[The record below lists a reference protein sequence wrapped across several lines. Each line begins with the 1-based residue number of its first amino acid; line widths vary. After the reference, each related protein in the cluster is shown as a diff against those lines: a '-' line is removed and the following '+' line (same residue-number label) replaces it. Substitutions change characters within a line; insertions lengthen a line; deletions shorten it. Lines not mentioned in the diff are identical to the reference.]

1 VTRRRRGTPPD
12 PPPAQAG
19 TLLRAGLRCWRA
31 GRPQVAALV
40 AAAVL
45 AGLSPVALA
54 WLLRA
59 VLDELAVGRTRH
71 LVELVVLMGVVGAAS
86 ALLPSAQSYGQAQ
99 LTRAMTRTGTAELFG
114 SVTGIRG
121 LRRLEDPAFQDRL
134 RVAGQVGAAAPASV
148 LIGSIGVMRAVVT
161 LGGFL
166 GTLAV
171 LSPLMAAVVV
181 VAAVPAIYLQRGIA
195 RRQAA
200 LFHGTSHSQRRQ
212 YFYASLLTNLA
223 AAKEIRLL
231 GLGGFFRGRMLG
243 ELAVTQRASQRVD
256 RRVLASE
263 AFLAGLSA
271 LVTAAGLLWAASQAA
286 AGRLTVGDVS
296 VFVIAL
302 GSVAQGIE
310 ALITSSA
317 MTYQALLMFQAYTDV
332 LAAEPDLPVPEVPVR
347 PGPLRHGIEL
357 DDVWFRYG
365 PDEPWVLR
373 GLSCFIPHGE
383 AVAIVGKNGGG
394 KSTLVKLLCRFY
406 DPDRGSIRWDGVDLR
421 DLDLDAL
428 RDRISAV
435 FQDYMT
441 YELSAAE
448 NIAVGDLGLAD
459 QPDALVAA
467 AEQADIH
474 ATLAALPRGY
484 RTLLTR
490 TYFDLSDEQDPHTGV
505 LLSGGQW
512 QRVALARAF
521 LRGGRDL
528 MILDEPSSGLDPE
541 AERMIHTTLAATR
554 AGRASVLISHRL
566 NAVRDAG
573 HILVLSD
580 GVIREQGDHDMLM
593 ARDGLYARLFTMQA
607 QGYSAVPATMAV
619 ADG

>member
-1 VTRRRRGTPPD
+1 VTRPRPGTPPAL
-12 PPPAQAG
+12 PSPRVGALLGAG
-19 TLLRAGLRCWRA
+19 VRCWRA
-31 GRPQVAALV
+31 GRARVAALAV
-40 AAAVL
+40 AALL
-45 AGLSPVALA
+45 AGLVPVAMA

-59 VLDELAVGRTRH
+59 VLDELAVGRSRH
-71 LVELVVLMGVVGAAS
+71 LVELVLLMGVVGAVS
-86 ALLPSAQSYGQAQ
+86 ALLPSAQSYQQAQ
-99 LTRAMTRTGTAELFG
+99 LTRAITRTGTAELFG
-114 SVTGIRG
+114 SVTEIRG
-121 LRRLEDPAFQDRL
+121 LRSLEDPAFQDRL
-134 RVAGQVGAAAPASV
+134 RIAGQVGASAPGSV
-148 LIGSIGVMRAVVT
+148 MIGGIGTIRAVIT

-171 LSPLMAAVVV
+171 LSPPMAAVVL
-181 VAAVPAIYLQRGIA
+181 VAAVPALYLQRGMA

-200 LFHGTSHSQRRQ
+200 LFHGVSHSQRRQ

-231 GLGGFFRGRMLG
+231 GLGRFFRARMLG
-243 ELAVTQRASQRVD
+243 ELADTQRASQQVD

-263 AFLAGLSA
+263 ALLAGISA
-271 LVTAAGLLWAASQAA
+271 LVTAAGLLWAGSQAA

-296 VFVIAL
+296 VFVVAL
-302 GSVAQGIE
+302 GSVSQAVE
-310 ALITSSA
+310 ALITSGA
-317 MTYQALLMFQAYTDV
+317 MTYQAVLMFQAYTDV
-332 LAAEPDLPVPEVPVR
+332 LAAEPDLPTPEVPVR
-347 PGPLRHGIEL
+347 PGPLRYGIEL
-357 DDVWFRYG
+357 QDVWFRYG

-428 RDRISAV
+428 RDRISVV

-467 AEQADIH
+467 AEQADIG

-484 RTLLTR
+484 QTLLTR
-490 TYFDLSDEQDPHTGV
+490 NYFDLSDEQDPHTGV

-580 GVIREQGDHDMLM
+580 GVIREQGDHDTLM
-593 ARDGLYARLFTMQA
+593 ARRGLYARLFTMQA

-619 ADG
+619 ADV

>member
-1 VTRRRRGTPPD
+1 MTRRRGTPPD
-12 PPPAQAG
+12 PASPHIG
-19 TLLRAGLRCWRA
+19 TLLKAGVRCWRA
-31 GRPQVAALV
+31 GRTQVAVLAV
-40 AAAVL
+40 VAVL
-45 AGLSPVALA
+45 AGLCPVTLA

-59 VLDELAVGRTRH
+59 VLDDLAGARSRH
-71 LVELVVLMGVVGAAS
+71 LIELVLLMGVVGTVS
-86 ALLPSAQSYGQAQ
+86 ALVPSAEHYGQAQ
-99 LTRAMTRTGTAELFG
+99 LTRAITRTGTAELFE
-114 SVTGIRG
+114 SVTRIRG
-121 LRRLEDPAFQDRL
+121 LRCLEDPAFQDRL
-134 RVAGQVGAAAPASV
+134 RVAGQVGAAAPGPV
-148 LIGSIGVMRAVVT
+148 MIGSIGTVRSVIT
-161 LGGFL
+161 LSGFL
-166 GTLAV
+166 ATLAV
-171 LSPLMAAVVV
+171 LSPPMAAVVL
-181 VAAVPAIYLQRGIA
+181 VAAVPALYLQRGMA

-200 LFHGTSHSQRRQ
+200 LFHGISHGQRRQ
-212 YFYASLLTNLA
+212 YFYAGLLINLA

-231 GLGGFFRGRMLG
+231 GLGGFFRGRLLG
-243 ELAVTQRASQRVD
+243 ELAETQRASQRVD
-256 RRVLASE
+256 RRILASE
-263 AFLAGLSA
+263 SVLAAISA
-271 LVTAAGLLWAASQAA
+271 LVTAGGLLWAASQAA

-296 VFVIAL
+296 VFVVAL
-302 GSVAQGIE
+302 GSVSQAVE
-310 ALITSSA
+310 ALITSAA

-332 LAAEPDLPVPEVPVR
+332 LAAEADLPVPEVAIQ

-357 DDVWFRYG
+357 EDVWFRYG
-365 PDEPWVLR
+365 PDQPWVLR
-373 GLSCFIPHGE
+373 GLSCFIPDGE

-421 DLDLDAL
+421 DLDLEGL
-428 RDRISAV
+428 RDRISVV

-467 AEQADIH
+467 AKQAEID

-484 RTLLTR
+484 QTLLTR
-490 TYFDLSDEQDPHTGV
+490 TYFDFTDQQDPQTGV

-580 GVIREQGDHDMLM
+580 GVIREQGDHDTLM